1 MKKTT
6 YIVRHV
12 WSKGIGSEK
21 RAQPFGS
28 IKYPGQM
35 PWYPGKAL
43 EDWPQHKC
51 EQGGQRDSSS
61 WPRHWIATSFFESR
75 TRCRWVYPRQY
86 DQIFRRISSGSKTKR
101 FECCCEQTNC
111 FFDVRFSVSYWIC
124 TKRVSLIGLGML
136 KARLRFNGRGFGVFA
151 FWLLRI
157 ALGMLASGTKKNA
170 VLIIFSMKSILLDAF
185 QENINWHARD
195 CRLSL
200 VYMGWLRRLVGFL

>member
-136 KARLRFNGRGFGVFA
+136 KARLCCCLYVWEKEAQRKRNLPGFYGRRWGHGEEVTIG
-151 FWLLRI
+151 LIDHIVVDVPVDNTTIGSTI
-157 ALGMLASGTKKNA
+157 AASMSGK
-170 VLIIFSMKSILLDAF
+170 VIESS
-185 QENINWHARD
+185 R
-195 CRLSL
+195 
-200 VYMGWLRRLVGFL
+200 